1 MVYILIDYNKIC
13 GKDRK
18 KGKNPDRC
26 RYNNRYLLFFFE
38 RGVWIFFS
46 YLFYFYIRLQTESVV
61 EIVCRVIVRYNLIH
75 LFPSSISLPF
85 IFCVCD
91 GVVVVQQSS
100 TQQKDQRQLI
110 LWPASRILS
119 GPLDSL
125 FSSIYI
131 YNSYRIVDIKH
142 AASVS
147 N

>member
-1 MVYILIDYNKIC
+1 MWK
-13 GKDRK
+13 GSK
-18 KGKNPDRC
+18 KRKNPDRC
-26 RYNNRYLLFFFE
+26 RYNNRYLPFFKK
-38 RGVWIFFS
+38 GVWIFFS

-125 FSSIYI
+125 FSSIYT
-131 YNSYRIVDIKH
+131 
-142 AASVS
+142 
-147 N
+147 

>member
-18 KGKNPDRC
+18 KEKIRIGVYITIDIS
-26 RYNNRYLLFFFE
+26 LFFE

-125 FSSIYI
+125 FLLYI
-131 YNSYRIVDIKH
+131 
-142 AASVS
+142 
-147 N
+147 